1 VNTEEEIPTGAPKR
15 VLPVRD
21 LVVFGTIMVF
31 LGLCS
36 LLYSSRSSTPEVYQL
51 LAAVLVITGLGTF
64 AKIPQQRR
72 AIRQAKR
79 TMESEQ
85 A

>member
-1 VNTEEEIPTGAPKR
+1 MNAEEEIPTAAPKR
-15 VLPVRD
+15 FLPVRD
-21 LVVFGTIMVF
+21 LVVFGTIIVL

-51 LAAVLVITGLGTF
+51 LAAALVIAGLGTF

-72 AIRQAKR
+72 AIREAKR
-79 TMESEQ
+79 TVEHEQ
-85 A
+85 V